1 MTICDVKKDAEG
13 ATNLLSGIEA
23 LIQEV
28 SSIRATEEETQ
39 AKIAHLCKKVDDN
52 GAKLDRLAAEASFV
66 KQVVERIRAVVE
78 RISAKCFPQKVY
90 SERDL
95 FLFMACRRIFRTGSL
110 KSGKY
115 WGPYTD
121 EQLNHKC
128 PKEADVYQHVIAHLE
143 QLSNGE
149 FKWLSKA
156 DRVTWRSLKTKYRTW
171 EREQKASQ

>member
-13 ATNLLSGIEA
+13 AINLLSGIEA
-23 LIQEV
+23 LIKEV

-52 GAKLDRLAAEASFV
+52 GAKLDRLTAEASFI
-66 KQVVERIRAVVE
+66 KQIVDRIQTFIERMYN
-78 RISAKCFPQKVY
+78 KCFPQKVY
-90 SERDL
+90 SERDI

-128 PKEADVYQHVIAHLE
+128 SKEADVYQHVIAHLE